1 MPPSPVT
8 VTTVGRDASASAG
21 IVITVASSK
30 LAYAWALTRSAG
42 IKLLPGRPPDRS
54 AVEILTSGA
63 GSTSTVSFADGT
75 GGLSVCSPRSRR
87 SGVKRHSS
95 SRPPGTAKSAGS

>member
-1 MPPSPVT
+1 VPPSPVT
-8 VTTVGRDASASAG
+8 VTTVGRDVSASAG

-30 LAYAWALTRSAG
+30 LAYAWALTRSDG
-42 IKLLPGRPPDRS
+42 IKLRPGRPPDRS
-54 AVEILTSGA
+54 AVDILTSGA
-63 GSTSTVSFADGT
+63 GSTSTVTWPAGA

>member
-1 MPPSPVT
+1 M
-8 VTTVGRDASASAG
+8 TTVGRDASASAG

-42 IKLLPGRPPDRS
+42 IKLRPRQTADRS

-63 GSTSTVSFADGT
+63 GSTSTVTVPAGA